1 MIRFLSSL
9 FFIVRAEKPWSSS
22 LCHSLVH
29 YTNVELLLCY
39 KLTAELLLVLYLMK
53 MENKKIYPLS
63 LP

>member
-1 MIRFLSSL
+1 MRFLGSL

-22 LCHSLVH
+22 LCHSLVR

-39 KLTAELLLVLYLMK
+39 RLTAGFLFILYLMK